1 MNGQILC
8 VDSLQMLKLID
19 KGSSSINGS
28 YKLID
33 VYRRLFKRDP
43 VDDAHSAEGD
53 AMILLKCV
61 VATKS
66 AFVSM
71 AELKAVNFNKTQ
83 FY

>member
-1 MNGQILC
+1 
-8 VDSLQMLKLID
+8 MLKLID

-66 AFVSM
+66 A
-71 AELKAVNFNKTQ
+71 VNFNETQ
-83 FY
+83 LYWNYVR